1 MKSMRLGLIAL
12 SATMVS
18 GAALAADI
26 PPRTTPAYVA
36 PANPYDIILEIG
48 AGAQVAPAYEGASV
62 NQAQPFPVFKLHYLA
77 IPGFAPITNSRF
89 DQGFSFSPS
98 FRYIS
103 KRKASDYSQLAGLND
118 VDATFELGG
127 KFAYT
132 FGIIR
137 PWVAVRQGFGGSD
150 GVVGETG
157 LDFIWRPD
165 PVMELTLG
173 PRASFA
179 TSAYMEAYFGVT
191 PAEAARSPFLTAYS
205 PGGGF
210 KGVGAELSARYE
222 VSSEWAV
229 VGKLA
234 YEKLIGDAADSP
246 IVKVGDENQWT
257 AQVGL
262 SYKFGMRLFGN

>member
-1 MKSMRLGLIAL
+1 MKSLRFGLIAL
-12 SATMVS
+12 SASVAS

-26 PPRTTPAYVA
+26 PPRTAPAYVA

-48 AGAQVAPAYEGASV
+48 AGAQVAPAYEGASI
-62 NQAQPFPVFKLHYLA
+62 NQVQPFPIVSLHYLA

-132 FGIIR
+132 FGVIR
-137 PWVAVRQGFGGSD
+137 PWAAMRQGFGGSD
-150 GVVGETG
+150 GVVGELG

-165 PVMELTLG
+165 PVMELTAG

-179 TSAYMEAYFGVT
+179 SKDYMQAYFGVT
-191 PAEAARSPFLTAYS
+191 PGEAARSPLLSAYS
-205 PGGGF
+205 AGGGF
-210 KGVGAELSARYE
+210 KGVGAELNARYE
-222 VSSEWAV
+222 VSPEWAV
-229 VGKLA
+229 VGKVA
-234 YEKLIGDAADSP
+234 YEKLIGDAGDSP
-246 IVKVGDENQWT
+246 IVKVGDANQWT
-257 AQVGL
+257 AQIGL
-262 SYKFGMRLFGN
+262 SYKLGMKLFGN